1 MIEALLGSLVEPA
14 AAGAAGAASGG
25 AGGGIM
31 NALGSA
37 SGNIPK
43 LGSLGAV
50 GLGVGQTIAG
60 VIKRKKAMDSTPS
73 VVDPNMLANYA
84 NIVRRRKMLETGTDL
99 SSLTAANLQSMK
111 ALGKQYAMGGR
122 MNTGALAQIMAQQA
136 QNSRA
141 ANSDIN
147 QMYALENQAS
157 DTIAQRKFD
166 VNMYKTAQRMAWA
179 EQSKSAGQD
188 NLLAALG
195 MGGLKGD
202 KDAG

>member
-1 MIEALLGSLVEPA
+1 MIEALLGSLGEPA
-14 AAGAAGAASGG
+14 AAGAAGAAGGG

-37 SGNIPK
+37 SGSISK

-202 KDAG
+202 KDAE